1 MINLGD
7 SLGLVYLR
15 NGSYQRTR
23 MHNIY
28 DYDEAVRVVK
38 AGDIINGRIAGDL
51 MCTRGFGD
59 FHGKGVTR
67 ANR

>member
-15 NGSYQRTR
+15 DGSYRMAR

-28 DYDEAVRVVK
+28 DYGEAVRVVQ
-38 AGDIINGRIAGDL
+38 AGAIINGRIAGDL
-51 MCTRGFGD
+51 MCSRGFGD